1 MTRDVSEKQ
10 VKFRSSRDDDDFY
23 SSFSESEHETDK
35 TKTTEDEKKEKE
47 VNQEPQ
53 ETRADAN
60 KVKYQTE
67 FLPGLEDHFVN
78 FE

>member
-1 MTRDVSEKQ
+1 MTCDVSEKR
-10 VKFRSSRDDDDFY
+10 VKFMSNRDDDDFY
-23 SSFSESEHETDK
+23 SSFSESEHEADK
-35 TKTTEDEKKEKE
+35 TKTTADEKKEKE

-53 ETRADAN
+53 ERRADAN
-60 KVKYQTE
+60 KVTYQTE